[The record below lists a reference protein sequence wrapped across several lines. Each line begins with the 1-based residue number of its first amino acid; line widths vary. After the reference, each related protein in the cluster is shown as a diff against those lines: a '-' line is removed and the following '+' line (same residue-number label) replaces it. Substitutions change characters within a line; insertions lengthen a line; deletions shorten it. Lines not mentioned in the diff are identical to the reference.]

1 VTTIDNLSGWNGTD
15 TIFAFGELFGAT
27 YGQTV
32 TVGTDNVLN
41 NFTFLLGQSSDA
53 PVTIRAY
60 VMDWNNAASIATG
73 PILFQSGNLQTTTAG
88 VFETFTINTGS
99 LELVSGNDYLLFFS
113 ASNNYDGQL
122 DAAYV
127 ASRNSSNTYAG
138 GLYVYQNNGANFNL
152 LTTNAWIKNLVGPGY
167 DLAFTAQF
175 SQVPE
180 PADVILVAIGVA
192 AGLMSRRCRYRS
204 PFTAPATE

>member
-1 VTTIDNLSGWNGTD
+1 VTTIDTLSGWNGTD
-15 TIFAFGELFGAT
+15 TIFAFGELLGAT

-53 PVTIRAY
+53 PVIFRAY

-73 PILFQSGNLQTTTAG
+73 PILFQSGNLQTTTVG

-113 ASNNYDGQL
+113 ASNNFDGQL
-122 DAAYV
+122 DAAYI
-127 ASRNSSNTYAG
+127 AARNSSNTYAG
-138 GLYVYQNNGANFNL
+138 GLYVFQNNGANFNL
-152 LTTNAWIKNLVGPGY
+152 LTTNAWIKDLVGPGY

-175 SQVPE
+175 SRVPE
-180 PADVILVAIGVA
+180 PAGVILAAIG
-192 AGLMSRRCRYRS
+192 GLGSKISRRRIGR
-204 PFTAPATE
+204 PIV